1 MEHRY
6 GEVELTLLDRDG
18 TPLADASVAVEQ
30 RRHAFA
36 FGNIAF
42 DLVRMVG
49 GPDPEATAAGR
60 GLRLGRRRSTSS
72 ATPTCWLG
80 LFDTATLPFYW
91 GRYEPRRGAPDAA
104 RLSRGRDWLAERG
117 VRLKGHPLVWHT
129 VQPDWL
135 LGLPLDEVE
144 RLLRARVRE
153 VVAASPGCIDDLGR
167 HQRGGHHAGVRER
180 RRTPSPGSPGAR
192 GRIHM
197 VRLAFEEARA
207 ANPAA
212 TLVLNDF
219 DLSSA
224 YECLIEGVLE
234 AGVRIDAIG
243 LQTHMHQGY
252 RGEEEMLEML
262 DRFAR
267 YGLPLHLTETSLVS
281 GHLMPP
287 DIVDLNDYRIADWPT
302 TPEGEAR
309 QADEIVRHYRTLV
322 GHPAVRAIT
331 YWGLTDSGAWLG
343 APVGLVRRDG
353 TPKPAYEALRDLI
366 RGEWW
371 LAPTT
376 MRTDEAGRIR
386 VRGFEGDYAVGG
398 ATIARRASRISAGS
412 IPRDRAGSPFDTLTT
427 TPVQSRH
434 PMGTFP
440 PSATGGAARS

>member
-6 GEVELTLLDRDG
+6 GEVELTLLDLEG
-18 TPLADASVAVEQ
+18 APLVDASVTVEQ

-49 GPDPEATAAGR
+49 GPDPAATAGVE
-60 GLRLGRRRSTSS
+60 GFGSD
-72 ATPTCWLG
+72 ATLDLERYAHLWLG

-91 GRYEPRRGAPDAA
+91 GRYEPLRGTPDSA
-104 RLSRGRDWLAERG
+104 RLRRVADWLAARG

-144 RLLRARVRE
+144 RLLRARVRS
-153 VVAASPGCIDDLGR
+153 VVAAFADVIDTWDAINEAVIMPLFANG
-167 HQRGGHHAGVRER
+167 ANAI
-180 RRTPSPGSPGAR
+180 TPLARAR
-192 GRIHM
+192 GRMHM
-197 VRLAFEEARA
+197 VRLAFDEARGA
-207 ANPAA
+207 DPRA

-234 AGVRIDAIG
+234 AGIRIDAIG

-252 RGEEEMLEML
+252 RGEEWTLEVL
-262 DRFAR
+262 DRYAR
-267 YGLPLHLTETSLVS
+267 YGLPIHMTETSLVS

-287 DIVDLNDYRIADWPT
+287 EIVDLNDYRIADWPT
-302 TPEGEAR
+302 TPAGEAR
-309 QADEIVRHYRTLV
+309 QADEVVRHYRTLV
-322 GHPAVRAIT
+322 GHPAVQAIT

-353 TPKPAYEALRDLI
+353 TPKPSYEALRDLI
-366 RGEWW
+366 RDEWW
-371 LAPTT
+371 LAPTE
-376 MRTDEAGRIR
+376 MRTDAEGRLR
-386 VRGFEGDYAVGG
+386 VRGWLGDYALSHGG
-398 ATIARRASRISAGS
+398 TAVPFEVSPGTTRATARMGR
-412 IPRDRAGSPFDTLTT
+412 LT
-427 TPVQSRH
+427 P
-434 PMGTFP
+434 
-440 PSATGGAARS
+440 